1 MSSIEYLLLTEDEI
15 AKDLSDQAKRLRLKK
30 NMTQK
35 DFAVKAGIAYMTY
48 CKFEQTGKISLI
60 GFLKVL
66 RHLGRLK
73 EMSTVL
79 EIGDIESVGLKEY
92 YQENKEKKKRVRA
105 HKERKESINLESV
118 K

>member
-15 AKDLSDQAKRLRLKK
+15 AKELAGQAQKLRLKK

-35 DFAVKAGIAYMTY
+35 DFAAKSAIAYMTY
-48 CKFEQTGKISLI
+48 CKFERTGKISLV

-73 EMSTVL
+73 EISTVL
-79 EIGDIESVGLKEY
+79 EIGNIESIGLKKY
-92 YQENKEKKKRVRA
+92 YDENKEDKNRIRAYKKR
-105 HKERKESINLESV
+105 KLKN

>member
-15 AKDLSDQAKRLRLKK
+15 AKDLAEQAQSLRLKK

-35 DFAVKAGIAYMTY
+35 DFALKSGIAYMTY

-73 EMSTVL
+73 EISTVL
-79 EIGDIESVGLKEY
+79 EMGDIQSHGLKNY
-92 YQENKEKKKRVRA
+92 YNENKEKKKRIRA
-105 HKERKESINLESV
+105 HKG
-118 K
+118 